1 MEATVL
7 LKVLEET
14 DRCTLSFDMDDFNF
28 LVHTSTTAFFWE
40 KPLRFE
46 VLRSSEG
53 VKEYDEH
60 LHLRV
65 PQEDKEGWYMYWVG
79 NGSGGSDT
87 DALLAWKILL
97 SQGYEGHLLW
107 DCAAD
112 ELRDGCHVILTDYV
126 AWPTDQSS

>member
-14 DRCTLSFDMDDFNF
+14 DRCTLSFDMD
-28 LVHTSTTAFFWE
+28 
-40 KPLRFE
+40 
-46 VLRSSEG
+46 
-53 VKEYDEH
+53 
-60 LHLRV
+60 
-65 PQEDKEGWYMYWVG
+65 
-79 NGSGGSDT
+79 GSGGSDT

-126 AWPTDQSS
+126 AWPSDQSS

>member
-14 DRCTLSFDMDDFNF
+14 DRCTLSFDMDDFQF
-28 LVHTSTTAFFWE
+28 LAHTSMAAFFW
-40 KPLRFE
+40 KQRDRFE

-53 VKEYDEH
+53 GMAHDADI
-60 LHLRV
+60 
-65 PQEDKEGWYMYWVG
+65 PQEGKDGWYMYWIG

-97 SQGYEGHLLW
+97 SQGHDGYLLW
-107 DCAAD
+107 DCAED
-112 ELRDGCHVILTDYV
+112 GLRDGCHVILTDYV
-126 AWPTDQSS
+126 GYG